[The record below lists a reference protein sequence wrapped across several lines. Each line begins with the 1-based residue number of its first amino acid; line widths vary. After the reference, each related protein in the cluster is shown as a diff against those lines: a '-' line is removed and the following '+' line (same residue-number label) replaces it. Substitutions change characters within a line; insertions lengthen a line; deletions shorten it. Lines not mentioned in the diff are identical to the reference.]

1 MATKEDRNVETVRRA
16 LDKPCNGLLQ
26 EVLRDYV
33 PEKDLYKLL
42 NDPAKKRKI
51 IPFVRKLNQE
61 STLYPQTGVF
71 NGSYADFDV
80 SLLYVLIRNL
90 TGIPDHKTGW
100 GKEPNI
106 TDNSTAA
113 NIERIRLLR
122 NTYAHNGSASHLP
135 DTEFEK
141 VWKKIISCIHGIEKT
156 LPGQSTK
163 FEDGAKEILNA
174 AKTQEDL
181 GKNLTKC
188 KDDIAYTLKIQ
199 KEQALRVECT
209 RSELKETQ
217 GALHTVKGR
226 INEHEELIKK
236 NSDECQEAIAL
247 TLKKQKEQT
256 SRVEKIHNEL
266 KDSKEAIAL
275 TLKKQKEQTSRVEK
289 MHNELKDSKGNI
301 AYTLKIQKEQ
311 ALRYECMLSELKE
324 TRGELYSVKGGIE
337 KHQNLFLRK
346 TQENQEAIAL
356 TLKKQNEQTSRVEK
370 IHNEM
375 KESQGDIHSVK
386 ERIDE
391 HETFIRSNQV
401 EINAVRKRID
411 EHEKLMKRKTIGYKE
426 TDSEKSMFRH
436 WLEDDAF
443 FILTRAAKK
452 VDKLIKTNNLVIVT
466 GHSGSGKSAIIQHIA
481 LQYRSQGWIIKPVYS
496 FQEIHDAYRSRNFE
510 KGLYIFVFN
519 DPIGKESYDEMSYN
533 EWIRY
538 REILDLLIK
547 DAKLLLTC
555 RRSIFF
561 DPRAKGFFEQNLDEE
576 EVSEQKLIKI
586 DINDNNY
593 KLSTDEK
600 KTMFKKHMPAAKPT
614 KHDLDQICE
623 IDMYFPLLCKWCRC
637 KQMQTKNILNVFKE
651 PVKFLKTEIETYKD
665 KNKELYCGLVCL
677 ILSKNELC
685 LDDLEKKAAL
695 FSKSLKLCE
704 LPPST
709 LPSTI
714 INKLEPLL
722 GLFVRKIGEKFSFYH
737 DFVMEVTT
745 YVLCSQHP
753 QETIEFADLSFLRK
767 RISVGKN
774 KSKPRFS
781 ILLNHK
787 HIKDLVDRFFEEL
800 IGNRFIEVILSPSL
814 KDEDVISGL
823 KPKLKELADQGK
835 LDLITE
841 PQNTKTDKQQFQH
854 LMTESL
860 YTRLDFVSSED
871 QCSPLFALIAFCHD
885 DLSEFCLNLLEE
897 RQSAFWK
904 WAFAFVNPLKRRTM
918 DVKKK
923 CLFPAI
929 CANGKMN
936 FLQRFTDNEIIQC
949 KEIRWNNMYPIH
961 IVSVFHN
968 YHILDNVINDT
979 TNVDI
984 FTTGENPM
992 TPLMLASENYTQE
1005 IRENE
1010 WELDSR
1016 ESIQRNR
1023 VVEALLQKGA
1033 NVNLCNSN
1041 GICPLY
1047 KACQN
1052 GHESTAQLLLNN
1064 GADVN
1069 LCNNYGICPLLIAC
1083 RNGHKSTAQ
1092 LLLRNGADANSCR
1105 KDGISPLWIA
1115 CQSGHE
1121 NIVELLLNNG
1131 ADVNLC
1137 NNAGK
1142 SPLLKACQ
1150 YGHENIVQLLLNYG
1164 ADAHKCQRNGISP
1177 LWIACQNGHEGIVE
1191 LLLRKGVEVNSCEN
1205 SGISPL
1211 YKACRNGHKKTVQLL
1226 LSKGAKVNLCNS
1238 NKTSPL
1244 LKACQYGHESTAQL
1258 LLKNGANVNLCDQN
1272 GTTPLL
1278 IACRNGHDSI
1288 VQLLLNNAAD
1298 VKLRNNNGNS
1308 PLDEAYRNNRA
1319 SIAHL
1324 LQKKS

>member
-1 MATKEDRNVETVRRA
+1 M
-16 LDKPCNGLLQ
+16 Q
-26 EVLRDYV
+26 
-33 PEKDLYKLL
+33 
-42 NDPAKKRKI
+42 
-51 IPFVRKLNQE
+51 
-61 STLYPQTGVF
+61 
-71 NGSYADFDV
+71 DF
-80 SLLYVLIRNL
+80 
-90 TGIPDHKTGW
+90 
-100 GKEPNI
+100 
-106 TDNSTAA
+106 
-113 NIERIRLLR
+113 
-122 NTYAHNGSASHLP
+122 
-135 DTEFEK
+135 
-141 VWKKIISCIHGIEKT
+141 
-156 LPGQSTK
+156 
-163 FEDGAKEILNA
+163 
-174 AKTQEDL
+174 
-181 GKNLTKC
+181 
-188 KDDIAYTLKIQ
+188 
-199 KEQALRVECT
+199 
-209 RSELKETQ
+209 
-217 GALHTVKGR
+217 VKGR
-226 INEHEELIKK
+226 KPSHCVI
-236 NSDECQEAIAL
+236 
-247 TLKKQKEQT
+247 
-256 SRVEKIHNEL
+256 
-266 KDSKEAIAL
+266 
-275 TLKKQKEQTSRVEK
+275 
-289 MHNELKDSKGNI
+289 
-301 AYTLKIQKEQ
+301 YF
-311 ALRYECMLSELKE
+311 SETE
-324 TRGELYSVKGGIE
+324 
-337 KHQNLFLRK
+337 
-346 TQENQEAIAL
+346 
-356 TLKKQNEQTSRVEK
+356 
-370 IHNEM
+370 
-375 KESQGDIHSVK
+375 
-386 ERIDE
+386 
-391 HETFIRSNQV
+391 
-401 EINAVRKRID
+401 
-411 EHEKLMKRKTIGYKE
+411 
-426 TDSEKSMFRH
+426 SEKSMFCQ
-436 WLEDDAF
+436 WLEDDDF

-481 LQYRSQGWIIKPVYS
+481 LRYRSQGWIIKPVYS

-533 EWIRY
+533 EWVRY

-547 DAKLLLTC
+547 NAKLLLTC

-561 DPRAKGFFEQNLDEE
+561 DPRAKGFFEQKLDEVE
-576 EVSEQKLIKI
+576 ASEQKLIKI

-637 KQMQTKNILNVFKE
+637 EQMQTKNILNVFKE
-651 PVKFLKTEIETYKD
+651 PVEFLKTEIETYKV

-685 LDDLEKKAAL
+685 LDDLEKKAPL
-695 FSKSLKLCE
+695 FSQSLKLCE
-704 LPPST
+704 LPSNT
-709 LPSTI
+709 SPSTI
-714 INKLEPLL
+714 TNKLEPLV
-722 GLFVRKIGEKFSFYH
+722 GLFVRKIGETFSFYH

-814 KDEDVISGL
+814 RDEDVISGL
-823 KPKLKELADQGK
+823 KPKIKELADKGK
-835 LDLITE
+835 LELITE

-854 LMTESL
+854 LMNESL

-885 DLSEFCLNLLEE
+885 ELSEFCLNLLEE
-897 RQSAFWK
+897 RQSEFWK

-968 YHILDNVINDT
+968 YHILDNLINDT

-984 FTTGENPM
+984 FTTGENPV

-1010 WELDSR
+1010 WGLDSR

-1121 NIVELLLNNG
+1121 NIVELLLING

-1137 NNAGK
+1137 NNTGK

-1164 ADAHKCQRNGISP
+1164 ADAHKCQRHGISP

-1238 NKTSPL
+1238 NKASPL

-1258 LLKNGANVNLCDQN
+1258 LLKNGAKVNLCDQN

-1298 VKLRNNNGNS
+1298 VKLRDNNGNG
-1308 PLDEAYRNNRA
+1308 PLDEAYRNNCA

-1324 LQKKS
+1324 LQKKSK